1 VCQHS
6 ADRNPKE
13 NRRFATQSDDQ
24 LVQSLED
31 HDAPRPSSL
40 YVIVDDADAHYTCTV
55 AAGAEIIMELEDA
68 DYGGRGYTC
77 RDIEGNGWTFG
88 TYDPYEEN
96 EESRARI
103 SIGIAAHSV
112 RPGTGHTYPRSG
124 AIRQSAW
131 YRRLKVLREHIA
143 RRQTARRTLAVPP
156 RQARQVAHSSA
167 NGLSGSG
174 VCYTARLPGTK
185 NSRS

>member
-1 VCQHS
+1 VCQQS

-77 RDIEGNGWTFG
+77 RNTSMH
-88 TYDPYEEN
+88 
-96 EESRARI
+96 SR
-103 SIGIAAHSV
+103 SH
-112 RPGTGHTYPRSG
+112 
-124 AIRQSAW
+124 
-131 YRRLKVLREHIA
+131 KKDCDD
-143 RRQTARRTLAVPP
+143 
-156 RQARQVAHSSA
+156 
-167 NGLSGSG
+167 G
-174 VCYTARLPGTK
+174 VARLE
-185 NSRS
+185 SH